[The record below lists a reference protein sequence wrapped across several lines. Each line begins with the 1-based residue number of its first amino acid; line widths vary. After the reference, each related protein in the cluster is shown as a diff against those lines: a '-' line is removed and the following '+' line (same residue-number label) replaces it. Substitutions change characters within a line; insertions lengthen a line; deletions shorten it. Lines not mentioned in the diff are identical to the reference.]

1 MSDTSSCCPVVESF
15 PRISITEQAQIAKI
29 PGVLI
34 RLTEVESRLS
44 TLTTTVD
51 TNKQTCEAAHG
62 TMNANITAN
71 QTAIATEKTQRE
83 GADTSIA
90 SALTTKAAKT
100 TVDELEEKVDAEIT
114 NRING
119 DSALAGSITTVQT
132 SVATEKTNR
141 ENADAQIRTDVDTT
155 VQLVNSTL
163 RSEIAA
169 TKGSLE
175 TSIADAKSDVTAKVT
190 TEETQRKAEDA
201 VLLQKITDEETAR
214 KAKDTQIET
223 LISTKDTN
231 VRADF
236 ATADAA
242 LQAQITT
249 SAQTIATNKALFDA
263 AKTSLESADAVLAQ
277 GLQNEKTARET
288 ADTTNLQAAKDYAK
302 SLLSSALR
310 YQGQVANMTELNTK
324 TATAQKGDMW
334 NVVNNGSGHSA
345 NYAFNGVGWDKVS
358 DTIDLSPYAT
368 KVEVNAEKTRAETA
382 EAALDEKIAAN
393 TTKINTDVGA
403 EKTRAMAAEATLQ
416 GKINTEEAARIAK
429 DSSIETSVTTLSG
442 HVTTE
447 VSRVEALITST
458 CNTKETA
465 AIGRENAIKA
475 ELQAKDNSLEASI
488 NALTATVSTNKTN
501 IENALAQEVTNR
513 TNAVT
518 EVRNQLKVTDI
529 GGGER
534 LVGMGEV
541 LMKIG
546 QKQDKLESGT
556 NIKTI
561 NGHSVLGGGNLQV
574 TAETAFIMTLAYNAE
589 TEKLEFDVTADEVKV
604 AIDNGDDI
612 VIMQNMS
619 GKSLPYRLCLIEDNT
634 NTITVYTYCPND
646 GNTNLLYFSIAKVAG
661 LWQYYGDI
669 QYSLYDLNL
678 FKNKLANSAGT
689 LKQTEDNLTALQ
701 GTVGTLGTTVGAH
714 TTSIQGLT
722 DSVGSL
728 TTRIG
733 SAESNISSL
742 ETRVG
747 NAEGNLVT
755 LQNTVQSM
763 MLKDDEQDETLAQH
777 TTAISS
783 KANDSDVSK
792 IFSEGKWKSN
802 SVSGEGIQVGGV
814 HVLAYK
820 IQIWNKSARTFIAW
834 YYTREPG
841 MNAKFATSID
851 NLKNGVYAGNYTSY
865 SESTTTNLGVLNDG
879 TVVRITRQKKGT
891 IVDTEYDSYEEN
903 VISFTEMKRI
913 EGVESKISEKVSKSG
928 DSMEGDLDFGSYAVM
943 FGAPPLPRQ
952 YKSAIT
958 KTGFKHYDVDNPSAN
973 FEVTWPSKA
982 GQFALAADVEA
993 KADKTTTDAL
1003 ADRIAAIEA
1012 LFNSDKQLLI
1022 KNADKT
1028 KTYSLG
1034 IEKDSVTGEDT
1045 LVITEQA

>member
-141 ENADAQIRTDVDTT
+141 ENADAQIRTDVDAT

-163 RSEIAA
+163 RSEIAS

-249 SAQTIATNKALFDA
+249 SAQTIATNKSLFDA

-334 NVVNNGSGHSA
+334 NVVNDGSGHSA

-382 EAALDEKIAAN
+382 EAVLAVKISAN

-442 HVTTE
+442 HVTSE

-475 ELQAKDNSLEASI
+475 ELQTKDNSLEASI

-561 NGHSVLGGGNLQV
+561 NGQSVLGGGNLQI
-574 TAETAFIMTLAYNAE
+574 TAKTAFLVNMSTNAVSG
-589 TEKLEFDVTADEVKV
+589 KYEFDVTADEVKV
-604 AIDNGDDI
+604 ALDANDDI
-612 VIMQNMS
+612 IITQDATP
-619 GKSLPYRLCLIEDNT
+619 KKITYRKCLVENGGS
-634 NTITVYTYCPND
+634 TITVYALGQDNGVDKTVK
-646 GNTNLLYFSIAKVAG
+646 FAIAKVEG
-661 LWQYYGDI
+661 LWTYYGDI
-669 QYSLYDLNL
+669 VIEEFNLNT
-678 FKNKLANSAGT
+678 FKTKLAESAGT

-701 GTVGTLGTTVGAH
+701 GTVGTL
-714 TTSIQGLT
+714 QK
-722 DSVGSL
+722 
-728 TTRIG
+728 
-733 SAESNISSL
+733 
-742 ETRVG
+742 
-747 NAEGNLVT
+747 
-755 LQNTVQSM
+755 TVQSM
-763 MLKDDEQDETLAQH
+763 MLKDDEQDEILAQH
-777 TTAISS
+777 TTAIAS
-783 KANDSDVSK
+783 KANDSDVNK

-820 IQIWNKSARTFIAW
+820 IQIWNKSAGTFIAW

-879 TVVRITRQKKGT
+879 TVVFIARHKKGT

-913 EGVESKISEKVSKSG
+913 EEAESN
-928 DSMEGDLDFGSYAVM
+928 L
-943 FGAPPLPRQ
+943 
-952 YKSAIT
+952 T

-982 GQFALAADVEA
+982 GQFALAADVEE
-993 KADKTTTDAL
+993 KADKATTDAL